1 MIGLLLSSG
10 LFAQT
15 STLSP
20 YSRFGIGEMLFRGFS
35 QQRGMGGIAYGGSS
49 AGSLNF
55 SNPATYAYDSVMV
68 VEFGLDAEVIKQ
80 TQSNLKVQKTNS
92 RLNTLSLGFPV
103 LKNKIGLAFGIVPY
117 SGKGYNIISTKNANI
132 DTLGT
137 TLTNHYK
144 GDGGYTR
151 YFLGLGANITK
162 NLSLGVN
169 ADYLFGTVSRQRRAE
184 YSNTIMFNTNYQ
196 DDINISDFYFEMGL
210 HWKQKI
216 NDKTMWGIGIV
227 GAPAQNVKAKGTLW
241 WVNYRVG
248 SSGSDILKDTI
259 LYKPD
264 VTGMITLPAYAG
276 IGFNLTS
283 GTKWQAGVDFTYQD
297 WSTYKSFGFADTST
311 KSSMGV
317 ALGGS
322 ITPDITSISYFNRV
336 QYRAGVY
343 YNQSSLELRGNQ
355 LNEYGVSLGVG
366 LPIRKSLQSA
376 VNIAFEFG
384 QRGTTADNLIKE
396 QYARIVLGL
405 TFNEVWFQKRKYD

>member
-366 LPIRKSLQSA
+366 LPIRKSIQSA